1 VKTALFVAALALVLG
16 GCFTAPPV
24 PAPEET
30 TRVATVDSVRK
41 LQPEG
46 NRAGAVEIIVRLD
59 NGERRAIVQDAEDGL
74 KAGQQVKLVTAG
86 GVTRIK
92 P

>member
-1 VKTALFVAALALVLG
+1 MKTAFLATAVALVLS
-16 GCFTAPPV
+16 GCFSPQPAA
-24 PAPEET
+24 APEET

-59 NGERRAIVQDAEDGL
+59 SGERRAIVQDADAGL
-74 KAGQQVKLVTAG
+74 KAGQRVKLMTSA
-86 GVTRIK
+86 GVTRIT